1 MTEQKIQQ
9 QILLALGARA
19 DLCRLWRIN
28 AGSALSFDGKRALKG
43 APPGHSDLCGI
54 LVDGRW
60 LGIEVKSAK
69 GKQTKQQPRFET
81 MVKRFGG
88 VYLLVHSVEEAIT
101 GVELALT
108 RRVE

>member
-1 MTEQKIQQ
+1 MTEQMIQQ
-9 QILLALGARA
+9 QILLALGARP

-28 AGSALSFDGKRALKG
+28 AGSAVSFDGKRVLKG

-54 LVDGRW
+54 LIDGRW

-69 GKQTKQQPRFET
+69 GKQTRQQARFEM

-88 VYLLVHSVEEAIT
+88 VYLLVRSVEEAVA
-101 GVELALT
+101 GVELALKGGL
-108 RRVE
+108 R